1 MKRILFIV
9 ALVISA
15 LQINAQRL
23 QETISAAKYQAQD
36 TTTIA
41 FQVPANVHIVFVE
54 FTTLNAADAKLAL
67 LHVTYNGE
75 TAVLMDI
82 TGNPFTLNQ
91 TAATYRHITNFLG
104 VAKTTYSIA
113 ITDDIWKGSIMGF
126 DIIWNSV
133 TTGNI
138 NIYW

>member
-9 ALVISA
+9 ALVIVA
-15 LQINAQRL
+15 MQVNAQRL
-23 QETISAAKYQAQD
+23 QQTISAAKYQAQD

-41 FQVPANVHIVFVE
+41 FQVPTDVHIVFVE
-54 FTTLNAADAKLAL
+54 FTTLNAADAVLAF
-67 LHVTYNGE
+67 LHVPYDGG
-75 TAVLMDI
+75 TAALMDI

-91 TAATYRHITNFLG
+91 TATTYLHITNFLG
-104 VAKTTYSIA
+104 VTKKTYSIT
-113 ITDDIWKGSIMGF
+113 ITDDVWKGSILGF